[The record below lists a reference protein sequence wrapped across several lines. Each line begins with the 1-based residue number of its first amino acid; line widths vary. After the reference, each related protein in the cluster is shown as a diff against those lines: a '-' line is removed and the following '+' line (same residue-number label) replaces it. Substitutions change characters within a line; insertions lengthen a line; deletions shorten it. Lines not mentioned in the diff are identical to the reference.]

1 MVESGVKM
9 LCDIREGQQ
18 MLKRRS
24 KAQPPRKELSLPGAR
39 LPRCYRF
46 VKTIAPTPI
55 AAARLLP
62 TGDVR
67 GG

>member
-18 MLKRRS
+18 MLSGGVKRILAAKRH
-24 KAQPPRKELSLPGAR
+24 LSQAAR
-39 LPRCYRF
+39 LSRCYRL

-55 AAARLLP
+55 STARLPP
-62 TGDVR
+62 TGDLR
-67 GG
+67 EG